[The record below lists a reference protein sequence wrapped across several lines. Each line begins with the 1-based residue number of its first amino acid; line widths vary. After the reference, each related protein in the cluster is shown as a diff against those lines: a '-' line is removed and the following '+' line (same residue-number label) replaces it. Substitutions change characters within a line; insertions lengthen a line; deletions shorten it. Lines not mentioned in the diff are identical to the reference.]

1 MLTSLRRKY
10 KLINVHIHQ
19 ISSYRSIH
27 KNYIP
32 NAHILIILYINNI
45 YVCIYIVGIY
55 RCVVRK
61 KRFNIVKYVNRYF
74 YHILRFIHILYINIY
89 YV

>member
-27 KNYIP
+27 KNYIS

-61 KRFNIVKYVNRYF
+61 KRFNIVKRLCQPLFLPYLTIYT
-74 YHILRFIHILYINIY
+74 HIIY
-89 YV
+89 